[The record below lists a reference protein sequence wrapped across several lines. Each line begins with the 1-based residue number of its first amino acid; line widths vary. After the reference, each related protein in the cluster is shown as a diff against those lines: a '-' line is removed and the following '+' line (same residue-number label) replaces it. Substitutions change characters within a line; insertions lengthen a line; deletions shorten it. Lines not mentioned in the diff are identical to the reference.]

1 MPEGELGWRGM
12 MQEDGLLGGA
22 MQDDDLLVAS
32 DVDPDVLSSSED
44 ESSSMDE
51 DSDTGE
57 EGSAFEPEQ
66 DGLAPAPLIDQLDS
80 AVATESMEIA
90 LPSPVGHVC
99 GDCGRRLPNPAS
111 GVTTCLCG
119 LCLPPAPVSPAA
131 AESPAA
137 AAAFDSAMP
146 PTLRVPMPTGAVPEP
161 GDSVPPPPPP
171 PPPAAARAARP
182 SLSARA
188 QPTGGVRRQSK
199 SPASAHGAGRRR
211 RFSEVGGGGGGG
223 GGGAGAQHSQQPQS
237 QPPPPPQQQ
246 QQQQQQKAN
255 RAAAIQRWY
264 GTVSAKLGGLPRFV
278 LNDAQLIYRRA
289 LRDTERQGVGEHS
302 LLLASLDHALHRH
315 LFEYT
320 RPALCQATA
329 GPGQPPKVQLA
340 QLAAAAL
347 VVARQNDETAAPSA
361 SPVAHYTAQ
370 LCEELLKS
378 SRRDGKSSEHG
389 AKSSAARNALWIKAA
404 VAAAERAVLGG
415 YGRDKEP
422 LAFAAAITLMIF
434 ERNTPFG
441 KPKTAPNAA
450 QVAEAAAISTDALM
464 RAYEEVRR

>member
-1 MPEGELGWRGM
+1 MAGKGT

-22 MQDDDLLVAS
+22 MQDDDLLIAS

-51 DSDTGE
+51 DSDTDE
-57 EGSAFEPEQ
+57 EGTAFEPE
-66 DGLAPAPLIDQLDS
+66 GLAPAPLIDLELDS

-119 LCLPPAPVSPAA
+119 LCLPPPVPVSPAA

-137 AAAFDSAMP
+137 AAPFDSVVP
-146 PTLRVPMPTGAVPEP
+146 PTLHVPMPTGTVPEP
-161 GDSVPPPPPP
+161 GDSAPPPAG
-171 PPPAAARAARP
+171 AAARAARP
-182 SLSARA
+182 SHLARA
-188 QPTGGVRRQSK
+188 QPTGGARRQSK
-199 SPASAHGAGRRR
+199 SPASGHGAGRRR

-223 GGGAGAQHSQQPQS
+223 GAGAGAQHPQQPQPPP
-237 QPPPPPQQQ
+237 QPPPQP
-246 QQQQQQKAN
+246 QQQKAN
-255 RAAAIQRWY
+255 RAAAILRWY
-264 GTVSAKLGGLPRFV
+264 GTVSAKLRPGGLPRFV

-302 LLLASLDHALHRH
+302 LLLASLEHALRRH
-315 LFEYT
+315 LFEST
-320 RPALCQATA
+320 RPELCQATA

-340 QLAAAAL
+340 QLATAAL

-361 SPVAHYTAQ
+361 SRVVAHYTAQ

-415 YGRDKEP
+415 YGRDQPP

-450 QVAEAAAISTDALM
+450 QVAEAAAIPTDALM
-464 RAYEEVRR
+464 RAYEEVRRGVPCADCHR

>member
-1 MPEGELGWRGM
+1 M

-22 MQDDDLLVAS
+22 MQDDDLLVTS

-80 AVATESMEIA
+80 TVATESMEIA

-131 AESPAA
+131 AESLAA
-137 AAAFDSAMP
+137 AAAFDSAVP

-161 GDSVPPPPPP
+161 GDSVP

-450 QVAEAAAISTDALM
+450 QVAEAAAIPTDALM